1 MLQFAIVALRD
12 FGSVPPEMSR
22 ERRNRGS
29 KKKEKEETIP
39 IIIISIVVVL
49 LFVVLTTSVVITLVV
64 YRHQKKKKLKQQKSV
79 QKAVKKPRKMASQ
92 NLNVEKFTHVGPLV
106 LDPKLKGPVV
116 HAVEDTCG
124 ASAIQNVQFDPRLN
138 EIVDIGS
145 NIEVLKDN
153 GQTTTEVTV
162 DEKASVSVM
171 KTLRLKHFQKALG
184 KSRAKGDERRAGT
197 PVTPAKAPQNGTP
210 VARSVPR
217 GVKK

>member
-1 MLQFAIVALRD
+1 WRLSAN
-12 FGSVPPEMSR
+12 E
-22 ERRNRGS
+22 
-29 KKKEKEETIP
+29 
-39 IIIISIVVVL
+39 
-49 LFVVLTTSVVITLVV
+49 
-64 YRHQKKKKLKQQKSV
+64 
-79 QKAVKKPRKMASQ
+79 
-92 NLNVEKFTHVGPLV
+92 
-106 LDPKLKGPVV
+106 V

-162 DEKASVSVM
+162 DEKVRNTLGNASVSVM